1 MKVRR
6 ALLCGRDAGA
16 RSRSALSGLL
26 VVVMISTLAAG
37 VAVGGR
43 ATATQAQDTGPDT
56 AAFAPETSLMYAVVN
71 LDQST
76 EQFSQATALLDRAGL
91 SSLLQQ
97 TADDA
102 VADSDMGD
110 DLGAILGG
118 EVAFVVNS
126 VAGAEEL
133 DLGSVVSGDVEAVT
147 SAASSG
153 FGAVIR
159 ASDPDAAFASFQ
171 EDLQSSATEN
181 GAEIETVDYEGVT
194 IESVS
199 GVVEDDGNGS
209 SMALARVDDYIL
221 FAQISADL
229 EPLID
234 AEAGRVPSLAGSD
247 NLAAVQDQLNSD
259 YLLFAFINGPGFKDA
274 LTTVTDAQTETLL
287 GDGVLAA
294 FDAYTGLVV
303 WADTPGFRLDTISVP
318 TTDAAPSTLMGNF
331 DGTLDERV
339 PGDTILFAN
348 GQDLGASGLL
358 DGIALLFAM
367 GATGMIDTSGDASAE
382 ASPEAVNPNEV
393 LEEAGQLLGFNLQTD
408 FIDQMTGEFGL
419 AVSLT
424 NLLSPDG
431 IGAIFVSGV
440 DDPTILADSVSKIAL
455 LVAAA
460 VGGETEYSTREVG
473 DTTVNVVED
482 DSGTLPVRVEYGVVE
497 GEFLL
502 AFGNLLET
510 YVDGPDETLA
520 ENPGY
525 QEVMALLPEEH
536 GAALYVDLSQIIG
549 IVEALFGSFSESGIT
564 DASPDCGPYE
574 NQIAAQ
580 AAYDEDPGGLID
592 LDQDFDGEACEDF
605 FVSSAATPEVT
616 SEVTGFSAIT
626 ALATVAFQGDG
637 VTGTSTILYISE

>member
-1 MKVRR
+1 MLGREQRR
-6 ALLCGRDAGA
+6 GRDLRA
-16 RSRSALSGLL
+16 RSRFALSGLL
-26 VVVMISTLAAG
+26 VFVMISTLAAG

-43 ATATQAQDTGPDT
+43 ATATQAQDAGLDT
-56 AAFAPETSLMYAVVN
+56 AAFAPETSLMYAAIN
-71 LDQST
+71 LDQSSA
-76 EQFSQATALLDRAGL
+76 QYSQATTLLDRAGL

-102 VADSDMGD
+102 VADADMGD

-118 EVAFVVNS
+118 EVGFVVNS
-126 VAGAEEL
+126 VAGAEGL
-133 DLGSVVSGDVEAVT
+133 DLGSVVSGDVESVT
-147 SAASSG
+147 SSASSG

-159 ASDPDAAFASFQ
+159 SSDPDAAFASIQ

-181 GAEIETVDYEGVT
+181 GAEIESVEYEGVT
-194 IESVS
+194 IESAS
-199 GVVEDDGNGS
+199 GVSEDDGAET

-221 FAQISADL
+221 FAQIAADL

-234 AEAGRVPSLAGSD
+234 AQAGRVPSLAGSD
-247 NLAAVQDQLNSD
+247 NLAAVQDQLNSE

-274 LTTVTDAQTETLL
+274 VTTATDAQTETLL
-287 GDGVLAA
+287 GDGILAA

-303 WADTPGFRLDTISVP
+303 WADAPGFRLDTISVP
-318 TTDAAPSTLMGNF
+318 TTGAAPSNLMGNF
-331 DGTLDERV
+331 DATLDERV
-339 PGDTILFAN
+339 PGDTILFAS

-367 GATGMIDTSGDASAE
+367 GATGMIDTSGDASVE
-382 ASPEAVNPNEV
+382 ASPEATDPDEV

-497 GEFLL
+497 GEFML
-502 AFGNLLET
+502 AFGNLLQT

-520 ENPGY
+520 ENPQY
-525 QEVMALLPEEH
+525 QEVMALLPAEH

-574 NQIAAQ
+574 TQAAAQ

-605 FVSSAATPEVT
+605 FVSAAATPDAT
-616 SEVTGFSAIT
+616 PEVTGFSAIT